1 MLTLVLDTRERDLQK
16 ACTALSL
23 PFVVEALAIG
33 DVAIRSKET
42 KRKVEDPT
50 KGKEEEEKEEKEKEE
65 EQQDEQE
72 ESLVLLLERK
82 SVNDLLSSIKDG
94 RYEEQSYRLVHASG
108 LHPHNIVYIVEGTQ
122 SAFRAAITDKQ
133 TLHSA
138 IVSLQ
143 QYKGF
148 SVMRTGSLQET
159 AEYLLFLCKK
169 LEKEGLSRLCYTTS
183 AKKGTE
189 PEGKGQGQEEDK
201 DKGKAYC
208 STMGEVRYGD
218 VTKKVKKDNITP
230 ANAGAML
237 LSQLPGMSYAT
248 AVDVLQPYEGSLPAF
263 LDAARHDPKTALT
276 QVLPI
281 SKKRL
286 RSNVVQGI
294 KSLLLHI
301 D

>member
-16 ACTALSL
+16 ACIALSL

-50 KGKEEEEKEEKEKEE
+50 KGKEEEKEEKEE

-169 LEKEGLSRLCYTTS
+169 LEKEGLSRLCYTAC
-183 AKKGTE
+183 AKQGTE
-189 PEGKGQGQEEDK
+189 RTEGQEGQGQEEEDK

>member
-50 KGKEEEEKEEKEKEE
+50 KGKEEEKE
-65 EQQDEQE
+65 EQQDEPE

-122 SAFRAAITDKQ
+122 SAFRAAIADKQ

-169 LEKEGLSRLCYTTS
+169 LEKEGLSRLCYSTC
-183 AKKGTE
+183 AKEGIEGTE
-189 PEGKGQGQEEDK
+189 PKGPDGNEGH
-201 DKGKAYC
+201 C

-248 AVDVLQPYEGSLPAF
+248 AVDVLHPYDGLLPAF
-263 LDAARHDPKTALT
+263 LDAARHDPKTTLT

-286 RSNVVQGI
+286 RSNVVEGI